1 MRAPTLVFILASL
14 GTSFTISSSM
24 IERAGLSS
32 GNYRAGTGGT
42 CMARMWWVVVN
53 FYQRLLV
60 SSLQVQDVGPKA
72 PFKKFNRAAS

>member
-1 MRAPTLVFILASL
+1 MFMLASL
-14 GTSFTISSSM
+14 GASFTISSSM
-24 IERAGLSS
+24 IERAGANVV
-32 GNYRAGTGGT
+32 G
-42 CMARMWWVVVN
+42 VVN